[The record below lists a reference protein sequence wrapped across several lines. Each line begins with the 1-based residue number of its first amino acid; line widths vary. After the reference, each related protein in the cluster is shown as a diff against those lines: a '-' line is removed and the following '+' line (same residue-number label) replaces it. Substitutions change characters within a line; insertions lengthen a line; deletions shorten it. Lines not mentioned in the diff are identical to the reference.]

1 MAGVTVEIADDLFMW
16 KLLIEGPEGT
26 PFVGGKFIVN
36 VDFSDN
42 YPFKPP
48 KIKFVTKIYHP
59 NVKTDTGEIC
69 MQAIES
75 KWVPTL
81 NATFIVQAILTLLRS
96 PSAEN
101 ALEVDIA
108 TKYQNNYNQW
118 QAQAVEWTAQYAK
131 K

>member
-1 MAGVTVEIADDLFMW
+1 MEGVTIEVGDDLFVW
-16 KLLIEGPEGT
+16 KLIIQGPEGT
-26 PFVGGKFIVN
+26 PFVGGRFIVN

-48 KIKFVTKIYHP
+48 KIKFLTKIYHP

-81 NATFIVQAILTLLRS
+81 NASFIAQAVMTLIRS
-96 PSAEN
+96 PSADN

-108 TKYQNNYNQW
+108 NKF
-118 QAQAVEWTAQYAK
+118 
-131 K
+131 

>member
-81 NATFIVQAILTLLRS
+81 NATFIVQAILTLLRT
-96 PSAEN
+96 PTAEN

>member
-1 MAGVTVEIADDLFMW
+1 MAGVTIEVANDLFMW
-16 KLLIEGPEGT
+16 KLLIDGPEGT

-59 NVKTDTGEIC
+59 NVKTDTGDIC

-81 NATFIVQAILTLLRS
+81 NATFIVQAILTLMRT
-96 PSAEN
+96 PTADN

-108 TKYQNNYNQW
+108 TKF
-118 QAQAVEWTAQYAK
+118 
-131 K
+131 

>member
-1 MAGVTVEIADDLFMW
+1 LEGVTIEVGDDLFVW
-16 KLLIEGPEGT
+16 KLIIQGPEGT
-26 PFVGGKFIVN
+26 PFVGGRFIVN

-48 KIKFVTKIYHP
+48 KIKFLTKIYHP

-81 NATFIVQAILTLLRS
+81 NANFIAQAILTLIRS
-96 PSAEN
+96 PSADN
-101 ALEVDIA
+101 ALEPDIA
-108 TKYQNNYNQW
+108 NKF
-118 QAQAVEWTAQYAK
+118 
-131 K
+131 

>member
-16 KLLIEGPEGT
+16 KLLIDGPEGT

-81 NATFIVQAILTLLRS
+81 NATFIVQAILTLLRT
-96 PSAEN
+96 PTAEN

>member
-1 MAGVTVEIADDLFMW
+1 MAGVTIEVANDLFMW
-16 KLLIEGPEGT
+16 KVLIDGPEGT

-48 KIKFVTKIYHP
+48 KIKFATKIYHP

-81 NATFIVQAILTLLRS
+81 NATFIVQAILTLMRT
-96 PSAEN
+96 PTAEN

-108 TKYQNNYNQW
+108 TKFQNNYNQW
-118 QAQAVEWTAQYAK
+118 QATAVEWTALYANK
-131 K
+131 

>member
-16 KLLIEGPEGT
+16 KLLIDGPEGT

-81 NATFIVQAILTLLRS
+81 NATFIVQAILTLLRT
-96 PSAEN
+96 PTAEN

-108 TKYQNNYNQW
+108 TKDQNTYNQW

>member
-1 MAGVTVEIADDLFMW
+1 MTVEVGDDLFVW
-16 KLLIEGPEGT
+16 NLIIEGPEGT
-26 PFVGGKFIVN
+26 PFMGGRFEVK

-48 KIKFVTKIYHP
+48 KIKFLTKIYHP

-81 NATFIVQAILTLLRS
+81 NASFIAQAIMTLIRS
-96 PSAEN
+96 PSVEN

-108 TKYQNNYNQW
+108 TKY
-118 QAQAVEWTAQYAK
+118 
-131 K
+131 

>member
-16 KLLIEGPEGT
+16 KLLIDGPEGT

>member
-1 MAGVTVEIADDLFMW
+1 MFVW
-16 KLLIEGPEGT
+16 KLIIQGPEGT
-26 PFVGGKFIVN
+26 PFVGGRFIVN

-48 KIKFVTKIYHP
+48 KIKFLTKIYHP

-81 NATFIVQAILTLLRS
+81 NASFIAQAVMTLIRS
-96 PSAEN
+96 PSADN

-108 TKYQNNYNQW
+108 NKF
-118 QAQAVEWTAQYAK
+118 
-131 K
+131 